1 MIGNGLLRIQRMRH
15 EQAHILRFEILDPKN
30 GWRTV
35 LSHRAENKHR
45 PWEKEEASSVED
57 MEVANS
63 DGVSTAFFS
72 EIALH
77 DAATLVRRGEIPGHQ
92 IEERISV
99 AEDNRLRVVVRD
111 RLTQSGVQLSRL
123 MNHYYF
129 MPDNRAMGYALPL
142 DFAWLPGLHEN
153 EEHVA
158 GDWFFRSPCAIAM
171 AHGVYAAIVPDLDR
185 TERTTGP
192 APCPRSESLASPRK
206 WRDLRP
212 PSNLLRHLQV
222 EARRPRADGP
232 RRSRAH

>member
-15 EQAHILRFEILDPKN
+15 EQAHILRFEVLDPKN

-99 AEDNRLRVVVRD
+99 AEDNRLRVEVRD

-153 EEHVA
+153 EDHVA

-171 AHGVYAAIVPDLDR
+171 AHGVYAAIVPDLDQLNAQPDLPHALDLR
-185 TERTTGP
+185 AWHPEVLPEVVRPT
-192 APCPRSESLASPRK
+192 ASPES
-206 WRDLRP
+206 P
-212 PSNLLRHLQV
+212 TAS
-222 EARRPRADGP
+222 AGGGP
-232 RRSRAH
+232 TDTC